1 MTCAYCLACLR
12 NGDALKHELSGPL
25 SCQNASKLIGLSVRL
40 SRRVSLLQM
49 RRLSDRGEPRDLK
62 KPARAKLV
70 SSQALIATTMAI
82 IAFILTIIIS
92 VLFLLL
98 VSAWAVVKVY
108 KAKIR
113 NAHEEDEESYIF
125 KSSVWEPTVLLFSQK
140 VAFASPAPTIESP
153 LPPLNPGATHSHP
166 SLPPNITASQDA
178 EVSVPSTA
186 LVHSEDC
193 LPSQASSQVNP
204 TAVCA
209 EDSETHAP
217 AVRLQVSTVPI
228 ITHTPPTPKKVQ
240 AKTAKNIKLSTSASA
255 PLLPLQTLTPNYYR
269 VFTSRVKQTPARLT
283 KRVID
288 KENFAPPPAASKRKS
303 SRRVRKQ
310 QLKEY
315 IPPAY
320 LLAQRCIDI
329 VHSRSAR
336 HAAED
341 ELRYGA
347 PQKF

>member
-1 MTCAYCLACLR
+1 M
-12 NGDALKHELSGPL
+12 
-25 SCQNASKLIGLSVRL
+25 
-40 SRRVSLLQM
+40 
-49 RRLSDRGEPRDLK
+49 
-62 KPARAKLV
+62 
-70 SSQALIATTMAI
+70 ALIA
-82 IAFILTIIIS
+82 FIHTIIIIGAPPPP
-92 VLFLLL
+92 L
-98 VSAWAVVKVY
+98 Y

-113 NAHEEDEESYIF
+113 NAHVQEDEESYIF
-125 KSSVWEPTVLLFSQK
+125 KSSVWEPKYLPTALLFSQK
-140 VAFASPAPTIESP
+140 AAFASPAPTIESP

-166 SLPPNITASQDA
+166 SLPPTIPASQDA

-204 TAVCA
+204 AVVCA
-209 EDSETHAP
+209 EDPETHAP
-217 AVRLQVSTVPI
+217 AVRPPAPI
-228 ITHTPPTPKKVQ
+228 ITYTPPTPKK
-240 AKTAKNIKLSTSASA
+240 AKKAKKNIKLSTSASA
-255 PLLPLQTLTPNYYR
+255 PLQTLTPNYYR
-269 VFTSRVKQTPARLT
+269 VFTSRVKQTAARPT

-303 SRRVRKQ
+303 SRRVREQ
-310 QLKEY
+310 QLKDY